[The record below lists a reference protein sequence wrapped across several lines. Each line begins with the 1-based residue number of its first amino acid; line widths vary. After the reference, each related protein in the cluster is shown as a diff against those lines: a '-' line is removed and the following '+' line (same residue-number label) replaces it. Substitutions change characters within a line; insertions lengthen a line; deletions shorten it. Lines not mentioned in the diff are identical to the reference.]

1 MQKEKDFIIYINTGF
16 VIDNIICKGYQ
27 NKEDAIK
34 DLRLKFD
41 NYNKDFIVTE
51 KDFNEYKL
59 NKIKG

>member
-1 MQKEKDFIIYINTGF
+1 MEKEKDFIIYINTGF
-16 VIDNIICKGYQ
+16 VIDNIICKGYS
-27 NKEDAIK
+27 NKEEVIK
-34 DLRLKFD
+34 DLRVKFD